1 MTTPLVRGEGPAKRL
16 VVVGSGPGGYEAAL
30 VGAASGL
37 AVTLV
42 ERGKLGGVCLNW
54 GCIPTKHLLATTL
67 AVDALEA
74 QARQK
79 LAAGSVAPDLA
90 AIQAKK
96 KKLLAATQSAMAKT
110 LEKAGVRLVTGNLA
124 GLSPHVAH
132 VAVGAAAED
141 IPFDAL
147 ILALGSRAAAFPGVR
162 PDGQAVL
169 GVSPVLDFTEPPE
182 SLIIVGAGA
191 IGLEISEVYHR
202 LGTKITMV
210 DAAPR
215 LAPLEDPDVSKVVAQ
230 VMRRRGIDARAG
242 VSVTGLATEDGKAKM
257 TLAGGETVVA
267 DKALV
272 AIGRFAPTPVPGLA
286 ELGAAFAGASPNKA
300 WINTD
305 ATLQAA
311 PGIYAVGDCNG
322 RLLLAHAASSQ
333 GAYAARH
340 AAGLAAAP
348 YAPGPIPG
356 CYYGVP
362 EIMRVGE
369 IAAPGDVIS
378 EAPFVANPIA
388 QAHADTAGFARVTWK
403 DGKVAGITAVGHG
416 ASTMGTLATVIVAQA
431 WTREQAEALVF
442 PHPGLDETLRA
453 ALLGEM
459 KTRE

>member
-1 MTTPLVRGEGPAKRL
+1 MTSSPAKRL

-37 AVTLV
+37 LVTLV

-67 AVDALEA
+67 AVDALSA
-74 QARQK
+74 QAKQK
-79 LAAGSVAPDLA
+79 LASGTVVPDLA

-110 LEKAGVRLVTGNLA
+110 LEKAGVRLVTGNLT
-124 GLSPHVAH
+124 GVSGDGTGRVAH
-132 VAVGAAAED
+132 VAVGTGAED
-141 IPFDAL
+141 LPFDAL
-147 ILALGSRAAAFPGVR
+147 ILALGSRAASFPGVK

-169 GVSPVLDFTEPPE
+169 GVSPVLDLTEAPE

-191 IGLEISEVYHR
+191 IGLEFSEVFHR
-202 LGTKITMV
+202 LGTKVTMV

-215 LAPLEDPDVSKVVAQ
+215 LAPLEDPDVSKVVGQ

-242 VSVTGLATEDGKAKM
+242 VSVTSLVTEDGKAKM
-257 TLAGGETVVA
+257 TLAGGEVFVA

-272 AIGRFAPTPVPGLA
+272 AIGRFAPTAVSGLDA
-286 ELGAAFAGASPNKA
+286 LGATFASPSPNKA
-300 WINTD
+300 WIATD
-305 ATLQAA
+305 DTLQAA

-340 AAGLAAAP
+340 AAGLATGP

-369 IAAPGDVIS
+369 IAAPGDAMS
-378 EAPFVANPIA
+378 EAAFVANPIA

-403 DGKVAGITAVGHG
+403 NGKVAGITAVGHG
-416 ASTMGTLATVIVAQA
+416 ASAMGTLATVIVAQA

-453 ALLGEM
+453 ALLAEV
-459 KTRE
+459 KRREE